1 MTDASG
7 GSLVAEPRQP
17 RPAAMPAMHRSP
29 QAPGAALL
37 HRLPAHVKL
46 VAALAF
52 VLLVVLTPGN
62 VWWSWVVYAGVVAGL
77 TQAAG
82 LTLGSVRR
90 AALIELP
97 FLLFAMMLPLVVP
110 GNEVEVLGL
119 SLSADGLAGAWNL
132 LAKATIGVLV
142 SFSLAATTS
151 PRELLAGLQRLRLP
165 PLLVQ
170 IMTFMVR
177 YLDVVDAELRRMH
190 VARLSR
196 GFVARDLRQWG
207 VLARSAGA
215 LFIRSYERGERV
227 HLAMLSRSYTGQL
240 PLLGQPSTAGQW
252 LVGAIL
258 PLTSAL
264 VCTAAWTLGG

>member
-1 MTDASG
+1 
-7 GSLVAEPRQP
+7 
-17 RPAAMPAMHRSP
+17 MPAMHRSSH
-29 QAPGAALL
+29 ATGGSLL
-37 HRLPAHVKL
+37 YRLPAHVKL
-46 VAALAF
+46 VAAVGF
-52 VLLVVLTPGN
+52 VLLVVLTPGH

-77 TQAAG
+77 TRAAG
-82 LTLGSVRR
+82 LTLGSLRR

-97 FLLFAMMLPLVVP
+97 FLVFALMLPLVVP
-110 GNEVEVLGL
+110 GDEVEVLGL

-190 VARLSR
+190 VARVSR

-240 PLLGQPSTAGQW
+240 PLLGRSASAGQW
-252 LVGAIL
+252 LVGATL
-258 PLTSAL
+258 PLTGAL

>member
-1 MTDASG
+1 
-7 GSLVAEPRQP
+7 
-17 RPAAMPAMHRSP
+17 
-29 QAPGAALL
+29 
-37 HRLPAHVKL
+37 
-46 VAALAF
+46 
-52 VLLVVLTPGN
+52 
-62 VWWSWVVYAGVVAGL
+62 VVAGL

-170 IMTFMVR
+170 IMTFMMR
-177 YLDVVDAELRRMH
+177 YLDVVTLSC
-190 VARLSR
+190 VACTSR
-196 GFVARDLRQWG
+196 GSPA
-207 VLARSAGA
+207 AS
-215 LFIRSYERGERV
+215 
-227 HLAMLSRSYTGQL
+227 SR
-240 PLLGQPSTAGQW
+240 A
-252 LVGAIL
+252 
-258 PLTSAL
+258 TSASGAFWRGRPAP
-264 VCTAAWTLGG
+264 CSSGRTSAANVSTWRC